1 MMNVFSL
8 SSASVSDSGPT
19 LRVTPQKMRCRRRAR
34 VVLPLDEG
42 PEIPT
47 TRALGVGW
55 IGDMEGECEEEKIE
69 FGHRRSVGSVGR
81 FILSYRD
88 DDALGEIY
96 REEMGSSV
104 RGVWVEDKGG
114 I

>member
-69 FGHRRSVGSVGR
+69 FGHRRSVGRVGR
-81 FILSYRD
+81 LSYLIAVVMPWVRSIGKRWD
-88 DDALGEIY
+88 RVLGEY
-96 REEMGSSV
+96 V
-104 RGVWVEDKGG
+104 
-114 I
+114 